1 MFSDMGEWVYCP
13 RAVCPFYF
21 LELVRR
27 KILNYIFH
35 YASQKC
41 KENPRTSPENLS
53 RLFFLFEA
61 LSLLDPDNEP
71 FCTRKVDGAMSNADK
86 TSVRGVTEVVE
97 MGNIINDPE
106 FSAKASEMVSAL
118 IRQIRPIE
126 SVLTK

>member
-1 MFSDMGEWVYCP
+1 
-13 RAVCPFYF
+13 
-21 LELVRR
+21 
-27 KILNYIFH
+27 
-35 YASQKC
+35 
-41 KENPRTSPENLS
+41 
-53 RLFFLFEA
+53 
-61 LSLLDPDNEP
+61 
-71 FCTRKVDGAMSNADK
+71 MSNANK

>member
-1 MFSDMGEWVYCP
+1 M
-13 RAVCPFYF
+13 
-21 LELVRR
+21 
-27 KILNYIFH
+27 
-35 YASQKC
+35 
-41 KENPRTSPENLS
+41 
-53 RLFFLFEA
+53 
-61 LSLLDPDNEP
+61 LDPDNEP
-71 FCTRKVDGAMSNADK
+71 FCTRKVDRVMSNADK